1 MKKQKLVEEMPFVLR
16 CSVIFLKNGLGV
28 RRTLGRVAVI
38 KLKELLLNKGMT
50 IRKLSRLSDV
60 RHAAI
65 SELANQK
72 RINVHLHHLTRIADV
87 LDIDDMDQIITF
99 EKIED

>member
-1 MKKQKLVEEMPFVLR
+1 M
-16 CSVIFLKNGLGV
+16 
-28 RRTLGRVAVI
+28 RRIAVI
-38 KLKELLLNKGMT
+38 RLKELLLEKGMT

-60 RHAAI
+60 RHSAL

-72 RINVHLHHLTRIADV
+72 RINIHLHHLTRIADA
-87 LDIDDMDQIITF
+87 LDIDDMEQIITF